1 MTDLGS
7 QLLEGD
13 GKAFGKMTF
22 GARTGPVGSAYFGT
36 TQRTFRRVYPFTE
49 QATLVTGEVLL
60 TDETTGLQTRFKAGD
75 SWFVTKG
82 TVVLWEIVS
91 PIFIKHYF
99 AVA

>member
-75 SWFVTKG
+75 SGFVTKG
-82 TVVLWEIVS
+82 TVVQWEIVS
-91 PIFIKHYF
+91 PSFVKHYF